1 MAKKYY
7 AVKSGLTRGIY
18 LTWEDCRKNV
28 EGFEGAVYKSFASV
42 EEAAAFLEGT
52 SGMSA
57 GTEEPV
63 DMGAGTEEPVD
74 MSTGTEEVIAPAM
87 AEDIPEMAPGEA
99 VAYVD
104 GSYNVATKEYA
115 CGVVLFHDGR
125 TETFSKRFADPDRAE
140 MRNVAGEIEG
150 SMCAMNYCLEH
161 DIRELTIYYDYAGV
175 EHWCTGAWKA
185 NKEGTRAYRDYYEK
199 VSQRVRIH
207 FVKVKGHSGDK
218 YNDMADKLAK
228 QAIGLA

>member
-18 LTWEDCRKNV
+18 LTWEDCKKNV

-42 EEAAAFLEGT
+42 EEAAAFLEDT
-52 SGMSA
+52 SDMSA

-63 DMGAGTEEPVD
+63 DMSIGTEAEI
-74 MSTGTEEVIAPAM
+74 SSAM
-87 AEDIPEMAPGEA
+87 EDDIPKVAPGQA

-115 CGVVLFHDGR
+115 CGVVLFHDGK
-125 TETFSKRFADPDRAE
+125 TEQFSKRFADPERAE

>member
-28 EGFEGAVYKSFASV
+28 EGFEGAVYKSFASI
-42 EEAAAFLEGT
+42 EAAAAFLE
-52 SGMSA
+52 
-57 GTEEPV
+57 
-63 DMGAGTEEPVD
+63 D
-74 MSTGTEEVIAPAM
+74 MSPEV
-87 AEDIPEMAPGEA
+87 APGQA

-115 CGVVLFHDGR
+115 CGVVLFHDGK
-125 TETFSKRFADPDRAE
+125 TETFSKKFADPERAE

>member
-42 EEAAAFLEGT
+42 EAAAAFLEDT
-52 SGMSA
+52 SGMRA
-57 GTEEPV
+57 GTE
-63 DMGAGTEEPVD
+63 
-74 MSTGTEEVIAPAM
+74 
-87 AEDIPEMAPGEA
+87 AEISSVMEDDIPELAPGQA

-104 GSYNVATKEYA
+104 GSYNVVTKEYA
-115 CGVVLFHDGR
+115 CGVVLFHDGK
-125 TETFSKRFADPDRAE
+125 TESFSKKFADPGRAE

-150 SMCAMNYCLEH
+150 SMCAMSYCLEH
-161 DIRELTIYYDYAGV
+161 GIGALTICYDYEGI
-175 EHWCTGAWKA
+175 EKWCTRAWKA
-185 NKEGTRAYRDYYEK
+185 NKEGTVAYREFYDK
-199 VSQRVRIH
+199 VSRQVQIR

>member
-42 EEAAAFLEGT
+42 EEAAAFLEDT
-52 SGMSA
+52 S
-57 GTEEPV
+57 P
-63 DMGAGTEEPVD
+63 
-74 MSTGTEEVIAPAM
+74 EV
-87 AEDIPEMAPGEA
+87 APGQA

-104 GSYNVATKEYA
+104 GSYNMATKEYA
-115 CGVVLFHDGR
+115 CGVVLFHDGK
-125 TETFSKRFADPDRAE
+125 TEQFSKRFADPERAE

-175 EHWCTGAWKA
+175 EYWCTGAWKA

>member
-57 GTEEPV
+57 GTE
-63 DMGAGTEEPVD
+63 A
-74 MSTGTEEVIAPAM
+74 EVSSVM
-87 AEDIPEMAPGEA
+87 EDDIPEVAPGEA
-99 VAYVD
+99 IAYVD

-199 VSQRVRIH
+199 VSQQVRIH

>member
-42 EEAAAFLEGT
+42 EAAAAFLE
-52 SGMSA
+52 
-57 GTEEPV
+57 
-63 DMGAGTEEPVD
+63 D
-74 MSTGTEEVIAPAM
+74 MSPEV
-87 AEDIPEMAPGEA
+87 APGQA

-115 CGVVLFHDGR
+115 CGVVLFHDGK
-125 TETFSKRFADPDRAE
+125 TETFSKKFADPERAE

-185 NKEGTRAYRDYYEK
+185 SKGGTRAYRDYYEK

>member
-42 EEAAAFLEGT
+42 EAAAAFLEDT
-52 SGMSA
+52 SDMSA

-63 DMGAGTEEPVD
+63 DMSIGTE
-74 MSTGTEEVIAPAM
+74 
-87 AEDIPEMAPGEA
+87 AEISSVMEDDIPKVAPGQA

-115 CGVVLFHDGR
+115 CGVVLFHDGK
-125 TETFSKRFADPDRAE
+125 TETFSKKFADPERAE

>member
-52 SGMSA
+52 S
-57 GTEEPV
+57 P
-63 DMGAGTEEPVD
+63 
-74 MSTGTEEVIAPAM
+74 EV
-87 AEDIPEMAPGEA
+87 APGQA

-115 CGVVLFHDGR
+115 CGVVLFHDGK
-125 TETFSKRFADPDRAE
+125 TEQFSKRFADPDRAE

-228 QAIGLA
+228 SALGI

>member
-42 EEAAAFLEGT
+42 EAAAAFLE
-52 SGMSA
+52 
-57 GTEEPV
+57 
-63 DMGAGTEEPVD
+63 D
-74 MSTGTEEVIAPAM
+74 MSPEV
-87 AEDIPEMAPGEA
+87 APGQA

-115 CGVVLFHDGR
+115 CGVVLFHDGK
-125 TETFSKRFADPDRAE
+125 TETFSKKFADPERAE

>member
-52 SGMSA
+52 SDMSA
-57 GTEEPV
+57 GTE
-63 DMGAGTEEPVD
+63 
-74 MSTGTEEVIAPAM
+74 
-87 AEDIPEMAPGEA
+87 AEISSVMEDDIPEVAPGEA
-99 VAYVD
+99 IAYVD

-199 VSQRVRIH
+199 VSQQVRIH

>member
-42 EEAAAFLEGT
+42 EEAAAFLE
-52 SGMSA
+52 
-57 GTEEPV
+57 
-63 DMGAGTEEPVD
+63 D
-74 MSTGTEEVIAPAM
+74 MSPEV
-87 AEDIPEMAPGEA
+87 APGQA

-115 CGVVLFHDGR
+115 CGVVLFHDGK
-125 TETFSKRFADPDRAE
+125 TETFSKKFADPERAE